1 MHHIPTKGGIDEQN
15 RYKQQYI
22 RTLSLYEEVFDEKPP
37 TDIWPT
43 VDKRFEAI
51 EKFVRINLENKW
63 LIPKPSL
70 TLQKLMLVII
80 APLFLVAC
88 TENIGD
94 KDIWFWFKVA
104 LGVYVIYKIL
114 SWLSSGGGKNSGGGS
129 GGGVGCGG

>member
-1 MHHIPTKGGIDEQN
+1 
-15 RYKQQYI
+15 
-22 RTLSLYEEVFDEKPP
+22 
-37 TDIWPT
+37 
-43 VDKRFEAI
+43 
-51 EKFVRINLENKW
+51 
-63 LIPKPSL
+63 
-70 TLQKLMLVII
+70 MLVII